1 MQVRRPHPSRRAG
14 WPTVARPR
22 LPRALQ
28 PAVAGEHDVE
38 HEAVLARLDVQRLD
52 LSARSVAFLRCDLSG
67 AQFSQARMAG
77 TRLADCA
84 LDGVGGVASFDGAI
98 IRTVDLMSLTRA
110 LATALGITIEDP
122 TVDEADPED
131 PAEPA

>member
-1 MQVRRPHPSRRAG
+1 MSTTSSTKPFSPGSTSSKRADFQ
-14 WPTVARPR
+14 A
-22 LPRALQ
+22 A
-28 PAVAGEHDVE
+28 
-38 HEAVLARLDVQRLD
+38 D
-52 LSARSVAFLRCDLSG
+52 LRTAAFLRCDLSG
-67 AQFSQARMAG
+67 AQFSLARMTG
-77 TRLADCA
+77 TRLADCT

-122 TVDEADPED
+122 TVEDVDPED